1 MVPSITNRHHQ
12 PASLANSP
20 TDAFALMS
28 SLSLILLLLMA
39 SVLGIILVRRVNM
52 PPMFGYLLVG
62 LLLGP
67 HALSLLKNVKA
78 ANTLAEFG
86 VVFLMFSIGLEFSLA
101 RLYTMRRTVL
111 GFGMAQVLVTM
122 AVVASIAMLLGYK
135 WQSGLALGGAV
146 AMSSTAML
154 SKLLVDRRELQ
165 APHGRE
171 VMGVLLAQD
180 LLVVPL
186 LIVIPALGHSAT
198 DMAVEVGIALL
209 KATLVLALVLVI
221 GQKLMRR
228 WFHIVARSKSSELFV
243 LNVLLVTL
251 GLAYITDEAGLS
263 LALGAFVAG
272 MLIAETEY
280 RHQVEEDIKPFRDV
294 LMGLFFVTI
303 GMMLNPTIIWERL
316 GVVAALV
323 VAVLVVKGLIVF
335 VLSRAFGGGASTA
348 MRSALW
354 LAAGGEFGFVLL
366 TEISGARVAPR
377 PVPQVVLAALLVS
390 MMLAPII
397 VHWCDRLVI
406 RFSASEWLTRSMQL
420 TQLAAASIATQK
432 HAVICGF
439 GRSGQ
444 SLARILSQEAV
455 GYVALDLD
463 PERVRAAAKGGETV
477 LFGDAGRRENL
488 IAAGVKR
495 ASVVVITFADTP
507 TAEKVLHYCRELR
520 PDLPVLVRTEDERDM
535 PRLVAA
541 GAAEVV
547 PDALEASLMLGSH
560 ALLLLGVPMNRVMRR
575 ARDARSTRY
584 RLLRGFFKGM
594 SDESE
599 ESDADSARMNSV
611 LIETGAFAIGQSL
624 EALALRDVEVS
635 AIRRHG
641 IRGLEPGPETRL
653 QEGDVVV
660 LLGTPAAI
668 SVAEAKLLQGI

>member
-1 MVPSITNRHHQ
+1 M
-12 PASLANSP
+12 PAPRAFTP
-20 TDAFALMS
+20 TPISMS

-39 SVLGIILVRRVNM
+39 SVLGVILVRRVNM
-52 PPMFGYLLVG
+52 PPMFGFLLVG

-101 RLYTMRRTVL
+101 RLYTMRRTVF
-111 GFGMAQVLVTM
+111 GFGMAQVLMTM
-122 AVVASIAMLLGYK
+122 TVVMGLALMFGYK
-135 WQSGLALGGAV
+135 WQAGLALGGAV
-146 AMSSTAML
+146 AMSSTAVL

-186 LIVIPALGHSAT
+186 LIVIPALGQPAA
-198 DMAVEVGIALL
+198 DMAVEVGLALL
-209 KATLVLALVLVI
+209 KATAVLGIVLLL

-228 WFHIVARSKSSELFV
+228 WFHIVALGKSSELFV
-243 LNVLLVTL
+243 LNVLLVSL
-251 GLAYITDEAGLS
+251 GLAYITETAGLS

-316 GVVAALV
+316 GLVAALV
-323 VAVLVVKGLIVF
+323 VAVLVVKGLVVF
-335 VLSRAFGGGASTA
+335 VLSRAFGGSPSTA
-348 MRSALW
+348 LRSALW

-366 TEISGARVAPR
+366 TEISSAHVAPR

-406 RFSASEWLTRSMQL
+406 RFSATEWLARSMQL

-432 HAVICGF
+432 HAVLCGF

-444 SLARILSQEAV
+444 SLARILSQEGV

-463 PERVRAAAKGGETV
+463 PERVREAAKGGETV

-520 PDLPVLVRTEDERDM
+520 PDLPVLVRTEDERDLS
-535 PRLVAA
+535 RLVAA

-575 ARDARSTRY
+575 AQDARRTRY

-594 SDESE
+594 SDAPE
-599 ESDADSARMNSV
+599 ESDADSARMSSV
-611 LIETGAFAIGQSL
+611 LIEPGAFAIGKRL
-624 EALALRDVEVS
+624 EELALPEIEVS

-653 QEGDVVV
+653 QEGDVVI
-660 LLGTPAAI
+660 LLGTPAAV
-668 SVAEAKLLQGI
+668 SMAETKLLQGI

>member
-1 MVPSITNRHHQ
+1 
-12 PASLANSP
+12 
-20 TDAFALMS
+20 MS

-39 SVLGIILVRRVNM
+39 SVLGVILVRRVNM

-62 LLLGP
+62 LLVGP

-78 ANTLAEFG
+78 ATTLAEFG
-86 VVFLMFSIGLEFSLA
+86 VVFLMFSIGLEFSLS
-101 RLYTMRRTVL
+101 RLYTMRKTVF
-111 GFGMAQVLVTM
+111 GFGMAQVFVTM
-122 AVVASIAMLLGYK
+122 AVVAGLSMGFGLS
-135 WQSGLALGGAV
+135 WQAGMALGGAI
-146 AMSSTAML
+146 AMSSTAVL
-154 SKLLVDRRELQ
+154 SKLLVERRELQ

-186 LIVIPALGHSAT
+186 LIVIPALGQPAA
-198 DMAVEVGIALL
+198 DMAVEVGLALG
-209 KATLVLALVLVI
+209 KAVLVLGVVLFL
-221 GQKLMRR
+221 GQKLIRR
-228 WFHIVARSKSSELFV
+228 WFHIVALGKSSELFV

-251 GLAYITDEAGLS
+251 GLAYITEEAGLS

-303 GMMLNPTIIWERL
+303 GMMLNPTVIWKNAWL
-316 GVVAALV
+316 VLALV
-323 VAVLVVKGLIVF
+323 VAVLVVKSLIVF
-335 VLSRAFGGGASTA
+335 ALSRLFGSSQSTA

-366 TEISGARVAPR
+366 TEITGAKLGPR
-377 PVPQVVLAALLVS
+377 SITQVILAALLIS

-406 RFSASEWLTRSMQL
+406 RFSAAEWLTRSMQL

-432 HAVICGF
+432 HAVLCGF

-444 SLARILSQEAV
+444 SLARILAQE
-455 GYVALDLD
+455 GISYVALDLD
-463 PERVRAAAKGGETV
+463 PERVREAAKAGEPV
-477 LFGDAGRRENL
+477 LFGDAGRREQL
-488 IAAGVKR
+488 VAAGVKR

-560 ALLLLGVPMNRVMRR
+560 ALLLLGVPLNRVMRR

-584 RLLRGFFKGM
+584 RLLRGFFKGV

-599 ESDADSARMNSV
+599 ELDAESARMSSV
-611 LIETGAFAIGQSL
+611 LIEPGAFAIGRSL
-624 EALALRDVEVS
+624 EELELRDVEIS

-653 QEGDVVV
+653 QEGDVVI
-660 LLGTPAAI
+660 LLGAPTASAA
-668 SVAEAKLLQGI
+668 AEAKLLQGI

>member
-1 MVPSITNRHHQ
+1 
-12 PASLANSP
+12 
-20 TDAFALMS
+20 MS
-28 SLSLILLLLMA
+28 TLSLVLMLLAA
-39 SVLGIILVRRVNM
+39 SVFGVILVRRINM

-62 LLLGP
+62 LLIGP

-86 VVFLMFSIGLEFSLA
+86 VVFLMFSIGLEFSVA
-101 RLYTMRRTVL
+101 RLFTMRKIVF

-122 AVVASIAMLLGYK
+122 AVVTGLAMFAGLA
-135 WQSGLALGGAV
+135 WQPGLALGGAV
-146 AMSSTAML
+146 AMSSTAVL
-154 SKLLVDRRELQ
+154 SKLLVERRELQ

-180 LLVVPL
+180 LIVVPL
-186 LIVIPALGHSAT
+186 LIVIPALGQPAA
-198 DMAVEVGIALL
+198 DMAMEVGMALL
-209 KATLVLALVLVI
+209 KATVVLGVVLFL
-221 GQKLMRR
+221 GQKWMRR
-228 WFHIVARSKSSELFV
+228 WFHIVARGKSSELFV

-251 GLAYITDEAGLS
+251 GLAYVTEEAGLS

-272 MLIAETEY
+272 MLISETEY

-303 GMMLNPTIIWERL
+303 GMMLNPTVIWKQFW
-316 GVVAALV
+316 LV
-323 VAVLVVKGLIVF
+323 LLLIVG
-335 VLSRAFGGGASTA
+335 VLLVKAIIVYGLSRLFGGGQSTGL
-348 MRSALW
+348 RSALW

-366 TEISGARVAPR
+366 TEIATAKLAPR
-377 PVPQVVLAALLVS
+377 PIVQVVLAALLIS

-397 VHWCDRLVI
+397 VHWCDRIVI
-406 RFSASEWLTRSMQL
+406 RFSAGEWLARSMQL

-432 HAVICGF
+432 HAVLCGF

-444 SLARILSQEAV
+444 SLARILGQENIS
-455 GYVALDLD
+455 YVALDLD
-463 PERVRAAAKGGETV
+463 PERVREAAKGGESV
-477 LFGDAGRRENL
+477 MFGDAGRRENL

-507 TAEKVLHYCRELR
+507 TAEKVLHYCRDLR
-520 PDLPVLVRTEDERDM
+520 PDLPVLVRTEDERDL

-547 PDALEASLMLGSH
+547 PDAQEASLMLGSH
-560 ALLLLGVPMNRVMRR
+560 ALLLMGVPLNRVMRR
-575 ARDARSTRY
+575 ARDARNARY
-584 RLLRGFFKGM
+584 RLLRGFFKGL
-594 SDESE
+594 SDQPE
-599 ESDADSARMNSV
+599 ETDAESARMYSV
-611 LIETGAFAIGQSL
+611 LIESGAFAIGQSL
-624 EALALRDVEVS
+624 DDLALCDIEVS

-660 LLGTPAAI
+660 LLGTPNAAAA
-668 SVAEAKLLQGI
+668 AEAKLLQGV

>member
-1 MVPSITNRHHQ
+1 
-12 PASLANSP
+12 
-20 TDAFALMS
+20 MS
-28 SLSLILLLLMA
+28 TLSLILILLAA
-39 SVLGIILVRRVNM
+39 SVFGVILVRRFNM

-62 LLLGP
+62 LLIGP

-101 RLYTMRRTVL
+101 RLYAMRKTVF
-111 GFGMAQVLVTM
+111 GFGMSQVLVTM
-122 AVVASIAMLLGYK
+122 AAVSALAMLAGLS
-135 WQSGLALGGAV
+135 WQAGLAFGGAV
-146 AMSSTAML
+146 AMSSTAVL
-154 SKLLVDRRELQ
+154 SKLLVERRELQ

-180 LLVVPL
+180 LIVVPL
-186 LIVIPALGHSAT
+186 LIVIPALGQPAA
-198 DMAVEVGIALL
+198 DMAVEVGVALL
-209 KATLVLALVLVI
+209 KATLVLGVVLFL
-221 GQKLMRR
+221 GQKWMRR
-228 WFHIVARSKSSELFV
+228 WFHIVARGKSSELFV

-251 GLAYITDEAGLS
+251 GLAYVTEEAGLS

-303 GMMLNPTIIWERL
+303 GMMLNPTVIWKQFWL
-316 GVVAALV
+316 VALLVIGVLLIKA
-323 VAVLVVKGLIVF
+323 LIVLA
-335 VLSRAFGGGASTA
+335 LSRLFGAGQATA
-348 MRSALW
+348 LRSALW

-366 TEISGARVAPR
+366 TEIASAKLAPR
-377 PVPQVVLAALLVS
+377 PMIQVVLAALLIS
-390 MMLAPII
+390 MMLAPMI
-397 VHWCDRLVI
+397 VHWCDRIVI
-406 RFSASEWLTRSMQL
+406 RFSAGEWLARSMQL
-420 TQLAAASIATQK
+420 TQLAAASLATQK
-432 HAVICGF
+432 HAVLCGF

-444 SLARILSQEAV
+444 SLARILAQEHIS
-455 GYVALDLD
+455 YVALDLD
-463 PERVRAAAKGGETV
+463 PERVREAAGGGESV
-477 LFGDAGRRENL
+477 MFGDAGRRENL

-520 PDLPVLVRTEDERDM
+520 PDLPVLVRTEDERDL

-547 PDALEASLMLGSH
+547 PDAQEASLMLGSH
-560 ALLLLGVPMNRVMRR
+560 ALLLMGVPLNRVMRR
-575 ARDARSTRY
+575 ARDARSARY
-584 RLLRGFFKGM
+584 RLLRGFFKGV
-594 SDESE
+594 SDEPADT
-599 ESDADSARMNSV
+599 DAESARMVSV
-611 LIETGAFAIGQSL
+611 LIETGAFGIGQSL
-624 EALALRDVEVS
+624 TELMLERIPVEVS

-660 LLGTPAAI
+660 LLGTPAA
-668 SVAEAKLLQGI
+668 VAAAEGKLLQGV

>member
-1 MVPSITNRHHQ
+1 
-12 PASLANSP
+12 
-20 TDAFALMS
+20 MS
-28 SLSLILLLLMA
+28 TLSLILILLAA
-39 SVLGIILVRRVNM
+39 SVFGVILVRRFNM

-62 LLLGP
+62 LLIGP

-101 RLYTMRRTVL
+101 RLYAMRKTVF
-111 GFGMAQVLVTM
+111 GFGMSQVLVTM
-122 AVVASIAMLLGYK
+122 AAVSALAMLAGLS
-135 WQSGLALGGAV
+135 WQAGLAFGGAV
-146 AMSSTAML
+146 AMSSTAVL
-154 SKLLVDRRELQ
+154 SKLLVERRELQ

-180 LLVVPL
+180 LIVVPL
-186 LIVIPALGHSAT
+186 LIVIPALGQPAA
-198 DMAVEVGIALL
+198 DMAVEVGVALL
-209 KATLVLALVLVI
+209 KATLVLGVVLFL
-221 GQKLMRR
+221 GQKWMRR
-228 WFHIVARSKSSELFV
+228 WFHIVARGKSSELFV

-251 GLAYITDEAGLS
+251 GLAYVTEEAGLS

-303 GMMLNPTIIWERL
+303 GMMLNPTVIWKQFWL
-316 GVVAALV
+316 VALLVIGVLLIKA
-323 VAVLVVKGLIVF
+323 LIVLA
-335 VLSRAFGGGASTA
+335 LSRLFGAGQATA
-348 MRSALW
+348 LRSALW

-366 TEISGARVAPR
+366 TEIASAKLAPR
-377 PVPQVVLAALLVS
+377 PMIQVVLAALLIS
-390 MMLAPII
+390 MMLAPMI
-397 VHWCDRLVI
+397 VHWCDRIVI
-406 RFSASEWLTRSMQL
+406 RFSAGEWLARSMQL
-420 TQLAAASIATQK
+420 TQLAAASLATQK
-432 HAVICGF
+432 HAVLCGF

-444 SLARILSQEAV
+444 SLARILAQEHIS
-455 GYVALDLD
+455 YVALDLD
-463 PERVRAAAKGGETV
+463 PERVREAAGGGESV
-477 LFGDAGRRENL
+477 MFGDAGRRENL

-520 PDLPVLVRTEDERDM
+520 PDLPVLVRTEDERDL

-547 PDALEASLMLGSH
+547 PDAQEASLMLGSH
-560 ALLLLGVPMNRVMRR
+560 ALLLMGVPLNRVMRR
-575 ARDARSTRY
+575 ARDARSARY
-584 RLLRGFFKGM
+584 RLLRGFFKGV
-594 SDESE
+594 SDEPADT
-599 ESDADSARMNSV
+599 DAESARMVSV
-611 LIETGAFAIGQSL
+611 LIETGAFSIGQSL
-624 EALALRDVEVS
+624 AELMLERIPVEVS

-660 LLGTPAAI
+660 LLGTPAA
-668 SVAEAKLLQGI
+668 VAAAEGKLLQGV

>member
-1 MVPSITNRHHQ
+1 MGSSITNQQRLPGANAPSIT
-12 PASLANSP
+12 
-20 TDAFALMS
+20 MS
-28 SLSLILLLLMA
+28 TLSLVLMLLAA
-39 SVLGIILVRRVNM
+39 SVFGVILVRRINM

-62 LLLGP
+62 LLIGP

-86 VVFLMFSIGLEFSLA
+86 VVFLMFSIGLEFSVA
-101 RLYTMRRTVL
+101 RLFTMRKIVF

-122 AVVASIAMLLGYK
+122 AVVTGLAMFAGLA
-135 WQSGLALGGAV
+135 WQPGLALGGAV
-146 AMSSTAML
+146 AMSSTAVL
-154 SKLLVDRRELQ
+154 SKLLVERRELQ

-180 LLVVPL
+180 LIVVPL
-186 LIVIPALGHSAT
+186 LIVIPALGQPAA
-198 DMAVEVGIALL
+198 DMAMEVGMALL
-209 KATLVLALVLVI
+209 KATVVLGVVLFL
-221 GQKLMRR
+221 GQKWMRR
-228 WFHIVARSKSSELFV
+228 WFHIVARGKSSELFV

-251 GLAYITDEAGLS
+251 GLAYVTEEAGLS

-272 MLIAETEY
+272 MLISETEY

-303 GMMLNPTIIWERL
+303 GMMLNPTVIWKQFW
-316 GVVAALV
+316 LV
-323 VAVLVVKGLIVF
+323 LLLIVG
-335 VLSRAFGGGASTA
+335 VLLVKAIIVYGLSRLFGGGQSTGL
-348 MRSALW
+348 RSALW

-366 TEISGARVAPR
+366 TEIATAKLAPR
-377 PVPQVVLAALLVS
+377 PIVQVVLAALLIS

-397 VHWCDRLVI
+397 VHWCDRIVI
-406 RFSASEWLTRSMQL
+406 RFSAGEWLARSMQL

-432 HAVICGF
+432 HAVLCGF

-444 SLARILSQEAV
+444 SLARILGQENIS
-455 GYVALDLD
+455 YVALDLD
-463 PERVRAAAKGGETV
+463 PERVREAAKGGESV
-477 LFGDAGRRENL
+477 MFGDAGRRENL

-507 TAEKVLHYCRELR
+507 TAEKVLHYCRDLR
-520 PDLPVLVRTEDERDM
+520 PDLPVLVRTEDERDL

-547 PDALEASLMLGSH
+547 PDAQEASLMLGSH
-560 ALLLLGVPMNRVMRR
+560 ALLLMGVPLNRVMRR
-575 ARDARSTRY
+575 ARDARNARY
-584 RLLRGFFKGM
+584 RLLRGFFKGL
-594 SDESE
+594 SDQPE
-599 ESDADSARMNSV
+599 ETDAESARMYSV
-611 LIETGAFAIGQSL
+611 LIESGAFAIGQSL
-624 EALALRDVEVS
+624 DDLALCDIEVS

-660 LLGTPAAI
+660 LLGTPNAAAA
-668 SVAEAKLLQGI
+668 AEAKLLQGV

>member
-1 MVPSITNRHHQ
+1 MGSSITNQQRLPGANAPSIT
-12 PASLANSP
+12 
-20 TDAFALMS
+20 MS
-28 SLSLILLLLMA
+28 TLSLVLMLLAA
-39 SVLGIILVRRVNM
+39 SVFGVILVRRINM

-62 LLLGP
+62 LLIGP

-86 VVFLMFSIGLEFSLA
+86 VVFLMFSIGLEFSVA
-101 RLYTMRRTVL
+101 RLFTMRKIVF

-122 AVVASIAMLLGYK
+122 AVVTGLAMFAGLA
-135 WQSGLALGGAV
+135 WQPGLALGGAV
-146 AMSSTAML
+146 AMSSTAVL
-154 SKLLVDRRELQ
+154 SKLLVERRELQ

-180 LLVVPL
+180 LIVVPL
-186 LIVIPALGHSAT
+186 LIVIPALGQPAA
-198 DMAVEVGIALL
+198 DMAMEVGMALL
-209 KATLVLALVLVI
+209 KATVVLGVVLFL
-221 GQKLMRR
+221 GQKWMRR
-228 WFHIVARSKSSELFV
+228 WFHIVARGKSSELFV

-251 GLAYITDEAGLS
+251 GLAYVTEEAGLS

-272 MLIAETEY
+272 MLISETEY

-303 GMMLNPTIIWERL
+303 GMMLNPTVIWKQFW
-316 GVVAALV
+316 LV
-323 VAVLVVKGLIVF
+323 LLLIVG
-335 VLSRAFGGGASTA
+335 VLLVKAIIVYGLSRLFGGGQSTGL
-348 MRSALW
+348 RSALW

-366 TEISGARVAPR
+366 TEIATAKLAPR
-377 PVPQVVLAALLVS
+377 PIVQVVLAALLIS

-397 VHWCDRLVI
+397 VHWCDRIVI
-406 RFSASEWLTRSMQL
+406 QFSAGEWLARSMQL

-432 HAVICGF
+432 HAVLCGF

-444 SLARILSQEAV
+444 SLARILGQENIS
-455 GYVALDLD
+455 YVALDLD
-463 PERVRAAAKGGETV
+463 PERVREAAKGGESV
-477 LFGDAGRRENL
+477 MFGDAGRRENL

-507 TAEKVLHYCRELR
+507 TAEKVLHYCRDLR
-520 PDLPVLVRTEDERDM
+520 PDLPVLVRTEDERDL

-547 PDALEASLMLGSH
+547 PDAQEASLMLGSH
-560 ALLLLGVPMNRVMRR
+560 ALLLMGVPLNRVMRR
-575 ARDARSTRY
+575 ARDARNARY
-584 RLLRGFFKGM
+584 RLLRGFFKGL
-594 SDESE
+594 SDQPE
-599 ESDADSARMNSV
+599 ETDAESARMYSV
-611 LIETGAFAIGQSL
+611 LIESGAFAIGQSL
-624 EALALRDVEVS
+624 ADLALCDIEVS

-660 LLGTPAAI
+660 LLGTPNAAAA
-668 SVAEAKLLQGI
+668 AEAKLLQGV

>member
-1 MVPSITNRHHQ
+1 
-12 PASLANSP
+12 
-20 TDAFALMS
+20 MS
-28 SLSLILLLLMA
+28 TLSLVLMLLAA
-39 SVLGIILVRRVNM
+39 SVFGVILVRRINM

-62 LLLGP
+62 LLIGP

-86 VVFLMFSIGLEFSLA
+86 VVFLMFSIGLEFSVA
-101 RLYTMRRTVL
+101 RLFTMRKIVF

-122 AVVASIAMLLGYK
+122 AVVTGLAMFAGLA
-135 WQSGLALGGAV
+135 WQPGLALGGAV
-146 AMSSTAML
+146 AMSSTAVL
-154 SKLLVDRRELQ
+154 SKLLVERRELQ

-180 LLVVPL
+180 LIVVPL
-186 LIVIPALGHSAT
+186 LIVIPALGQPAA
-198 DMAVEVGIALL
+198 DMAMEVGMALL
-209 KATLVLALVLVI
+209 KATVVLGVVLFL
-221 GQKLMRR
+221 GQKWMRR
-228 WFHIVARSKSSELFV
+228 WFHIVARGKSSELFV

-251 GLAYITDEAGLS
+251 GLAYVTEEAGLS

-272 MLIAETEY
+272 MLISETEY

-303 GMMLNPTIIWERL
+303 GMMLNPTVIWKQFW
-316 GVVAALV
+316 LV
-323 VAVLVVKGLIVF
+323 LLLIVG
-335 VLSRAFGGGASTA
+335 VLLVKAIIVYGLSRLFGGGQSTGL
-348 MRSALW
+348 RSALW

-366 TEISGARVAPR
+366 TEIATAKLAPR
-377 PVPQVVLAALLVS
+377 PIVQVVLAALLIS

-397 VHWCDRLVI
+397 VHWCDRIVI
-406 RFSASEWLTRSMQL
+406 RFSAGEWLARSMQL

-432 HAVICGF
+432 HAVLCGF

-444 SLARILSQEAV
+444 SLARILGQENIS
-455 GYVALDLD
+455 YVALDLD
-463 PERVRAAAKGGETV
+463 PERVREAAKGGESV
-477 LFGDAGRRENL
+477 MFGDAGRRENL

-507 TAEKVLHYCRELR
+507 TAEKVLHYCRDLR
-520 PDLPVLVRTEDERDM
+520 PDLPVLVRTEDERDL

-547 PDALEASLMLGSH
+547 PDAQEASLMLGSH
-560 ALLLLGVPMNRVMRR
+560 ALLLMGVPLNRVMRR
-575 ARDARSTRY
+575 ARDARNARY
-584 RLLRGFFKGM
+584 RLLRGFFKGL
-594 SDESE
+594 SDQPE
-599 ESDADSARMNSV
+599 ETDAESARMYSV
-611 LIETGAFAIGQSL
+611 LIESGAFAIGQSL
-624 EALALRDVEVS
+624 ADLALCDIEVS

-660 LLGTPAAI
+660 LLGTPNAAAA
-668 SVAEAKLLQGI
+668 AEAKLLQGV

>member
-1 MVPSITNRHHQ
+1 
-12 PASLANSP
+12 
-20 TDAFALMS
+20 MS
-28 SLSLILLLLMA
+28 TLSLILILLAA
-39 SVLGIILVRRVNM
+39 SVFGVILVRRFNM

-62 LLLGP
+62 LLIGP

-101 RLYTMRRTVL
+101 RLYAMRKTVF
-111 GFGMAQVLVTM
+111 GFGMSQVLVTM
-122 AVVASIAMLLGYK
+122 AAVSALAMLAGLS
-135 WQSGLALGGAV
+135 WQAGLAFGGAV
-146 AMSSTAML
+146 AMSSTAVL
-154 SKLLVDRRELQ
+154 SKLLVERRELQ

-180 LLVVPL
+180 LIVVPL
-186 LIVIPALGHSAT
+186 LIVIPALGQPAA
-198 DMAVEVGIALL
+198 DMAVEVGVALL
-209 KATLVLALVLVI
+209 KATLVLGVVLFL
-221 GQKLMRR
+221 GQKWMRR
-228 WFHIVARSKSSELFV
+228 WFHIVARGKSSELFV

-251 GLAYITDEAGLS
+251 GLAYVTEEAGLS

-303 GMMLNPTIIWERL
+303 GMMLNPTVIWKQFWL
-316 GVVAALV
+316 VALLVIGVLLIKA
-323 VAVLVVKGLIVF
+323 LIVLA
-335 VLSRAFGGGASTA
+335 LSRLFGAGQATA
-348 MRSALW
+348 LRSALW

-366 TEISGARVAPR
+366 TEIASAKLAPR
-377 PVPQVVLAALLVS
+377 PMIQVVLAALLIS
-390 MMLAPII
+390 MMLAPMI
-397 VHWCDRLVI
+397 VHWCDRIVI
-406 RFSASEWLTRSMQL
+406 RFSAGEWLARSMQL
-420 TQLAAASIATQK
+420 TQLAAASLATQK
-432 HAVICGF
+432 HAVLCGF

-444 SLARILSQEAV
+444 SLARILGQEHIS
-455 GYVALDLD
+455 YVALDLD
-463 PERVRAAAKGGETV
+463 PERVREAAGGGESV
-477 LFGDAGRRENL
+477 MFGDAGRRENL

-520 PDLPVLVRTEDERDM
+520 PDLPVLVRTEDERDL

-547 PDALEASLMLGSH
+547 PDAQEASLMLGSH
-560 ALLLLGVPMNRVMRR
+560 ALLLMGVPLNRVMRR
-575 ARDARSTRY
+575 ARDARSARY
-584 RLLRGFFKGM
+584 RLLRGFFKGV
-594 SDESE
+594 SDEPADT
-599 ESDADSARMNSV
+599 DAESARMVSV
-611 LIETGAFAIGQSL
+611 LIETGAFGIGQSL
-624 EALALRDVEVS
+624 TELMLERIPVEVS

-660 LLGTPAAI
+660 LLGTPAA
-668 SVAEAKLLQGI
+668 VAAAEGKLLQGV

>member
-1 MVPSITNRHHQ
+1 
-12 PASLANSP
+12 
-20 TDAFALMS
+20 MS

-39 SVLGIILVRRVNM
+39 SVIGVILVRRINM

-62 LLLGP
+62 LLIGP

-101 RLYTMRRTVL
+101 RLYTMRKTVF
-111 GFGMAQVLVTM
+111 GFGMAQVLITM
-122 AVVASIAMLLGYK
+122 AVVTGIGIMLGLS
-135 WQSGLALGGAV
+135 WQAGLAFGGAV
-146 AMSSTAML
+146 AMSSTAVL
-154 SKLLVDRRELQ
+154 SKLLVERRELQ

-180 LLVVPL
+180 LIVVPL
-186 LIVIPALGHSAT
+186 LIVIPALGQPAA
-198 DMAVEVGIALL
+198 DMMVEVGVALI
-209 KATLVLALVLVI
+209 KATLVLGVVLFL

-228 WFHIVARSKSSELFV
+228 WFHIVALSKSSELFV

-251 GLAYITDEAGLS
+251 GMAYVTEEAGLS

-272 MLIAETEY
+272 MLISETEY

-303 GMMLNPTIIWERL
+303 GMMLNPTVIWNQFW
-316 GVVAALV
+316 LV
-323 VAVLVVKGLIVF
+323 LLLILAVLLVKALIVF
-335 VLSRAFGGGASTA
+335 TLSRLFGGRQSTA

-366 TEISGARVAPR
+366 TEIATAKLAQR
-377 PVPQVVLAALLVS
+377 PTIQLVLAALLLS

-406 RFSASEWLTRSMQL
+406 RFSAGEWLARSMQL
-420 TQLAAASIATQK
+420 TQLAAASLATQK

-444 SLARILSQEAV
+444 SLARIMSREGI

-463 PERVRAAAKGGETV
+463 PERVREAAKGGETV
-477 LFGDAGRRENL
+477 LFGDAGRRETL

-495 ASVVVITFADTP
+495 ASVVVITFTDT
-507 TAEKVLHYCRELR
+507 TIAEKILHYCRELR
-520 PDLPVLVRTEDERDM
+520 PDMPVLVRTADERDLT
-535 PRLVAA
+535 RLLAA

-547 PDALEASLMLGSH
+547 LDAQEASLMLGSH
-560 ALLLLGVPMNRVMRR
+560 ALLLLGVPMKRVMRR
-575 ARDARSTRY
+575 AQEARGARY
-584 RLLRGFFKGM
+584 RLLRGFYAGM
-594 SDESE
+594 TDESE
-599 ESDADSARMNSV
+599 ESDGESARMSSV
-611 LIETGAFAIGQSL
+611 LIESGAFAIGRRLESL
-624 EALALRDVEVS
+624 NLQDVEIS

-641 IRGLEPGPETRL
+641 IRGLEPGPETEL

-660 LLGTPAAI
+660 LLGPPTAI
-668 SVAEAKLLQGI
+668 SAAEAKLLQGI

>member
-1 MVPSITNRHHQ
+1 
-12 PASLANSP
+12 
-20 TDAFALMS
+20 MS
-28 SLSLILLLLMA
+28 TLSLVLMLLAA
-39 SVLGIILVRRVNM
+39 SVFGVILVRRINM

-62 LLLGP
+62 LLIGP

-101 RLYTMRRTVL
+101 RLFTMRKTVF
-111 GFGMAQVLVTM
+111 GFGMSQVLVTM
-122 AVVASIAMLLGYK
+122 TVTGGLAMLTGLN
-135 WQSGLALGGAV
+135 WQAGLALGGAV
-146 AMSSTAML
+146 AMSSTAVL
-154 SKLLVDRRELQ
+154 SKLLVERRELQ

-186 LIVIPALGHSAT
+186 LIMIPALGQPAA
-198 DMAVEVGIALL
+198 DMAVEVGVALL
-209 KATLVLALVLVI
+209 KAGLVLGVVLFL
-221 GQKLMRR
+221 GQKWMRR
-228 WFHIVARSKSSELFV
+228 WFHVVARSKSSELFV

-251 GLAYITDEAGLS
+251 GLAYVTEEAGLS

-303 GMMLNPTIIWERL
+303 GMMLNPTVIWKNL
-316 GVVAALV
+316 WLVLALV
-323 VAVLVVKGLIVF
+323 VGVVLIKALVVF
-335 VLSRAFGGGASTA
+335 VLSRLFGGSQSTA
-348 MRSALW
+348 LRSALW

-366 TEISGARVAPR
+366 TEIATARLAPR
-377 PVPQVVLAALLVS
+377 PIIQVVLAALLIS

-397 VHWCDRLVI
+397 VYWCDRIVI
-406 RFSASEWLTRSMQL
+406 RFSAGEWLARSMQL
-420 TQLAAASIATQK
+420 TQLAAASLATQK
-432 HAVICGF
+432 HAVLCGF

-444 SLARILSQEAV
+444 SLARILAQEHI

-463 PERVRAAAKGGETV
+463 PERVREAAKGGESV
-477 LFGDAGRRENL
+477 IFGDAGRRETL

-507 TAEKVLHYCRELR
+507 TAEKILHYCRELR
-520 PDLPVLVRTEDERDM
+520 PDLPVLVRTEDERDL

-547 PDALEASLMLGSH
+547 PDAQEASLMLGSH
-560 ALLLLGVPMNRVMRR
+560 ALLLMGVPLNRVMRR
-575 ARDARSTRY
+575 ARDARNARY

-594 SDESE
+594 SDQPE
-599 ESDADSARMNSV
+599 ETDAESARMFSV
-611 LIETGAFAIGQSL
+611 MIEPGAFAVGQSL
-624 EALALRDVEVS
+624 EDLALLEVEVS

-641 IRGLEPGPETRL
+641 IRGLEPGPETRI

-660 LLGTPAAI
+660 LLGSPNAVSA
-668 SVAEAKLLQGI
+668 AEARLLQGV

>member
-1 MVPSITNRHHQ
+1 
-12 PASLANSP
+12 
-20 TDAFALMS
+20 MS

-39 SVLGIILVRRVNM
+39 SVLGVILVRRVNM

-62 LLLGP
+62 LLIGP
-67 HALSLLKNVKA
+67 HALSLLKNVKGA
-78 ANTLAEFG
+78 TALAEFG

-101 RLYTMRRTVL
+101 RLYAMRKIVV
-111 GFGMAQVLVTM
+111 GFGVAQVLVTM
-122 AVVASIAMLLGYK
+122 AVIAGVVMVAGFG
-135 WQSGLALGGAV
+135 WQAGLAFGGAV
-146 AMSSTAML
+146 AMSSTAVL
-154 SKLLVDRRELQ
+154 SKLLVERRELQ
-165 APHGRE
+165 AAHGRE

-186 LIVIPALGHSAT
+186 LIVIPALGQPAA
-198 DMAVEVGIALL
+198 DMAVEVGLALL
-209 KATLVLALVLVI
+209 KATAVLAAVLLI
-221 GQKLMRR
+221 GQRLMRR
-228 WFHIVARSKSSELFV
+228 WFHIVAKGRSPELFV

-272 MLIAETEY
+272 MLISETEY

-303 GMMLNPTIIWERL
+303 GMMLNPTVIWQQFGWVL
-316 GVVAALV
+316 LLV
-323 VAVLVVKGLIVF
+323 VAVVLVKALIVF
-335 VLSRAFGGGASTA
+335 ILSRIFGAGPTTA

-366 TEISGARVAPR
+366 TEIASAHLAPR
-377 PVPQVVLAALLVS
+377 PIVQVVLAALLIS

-397 VHWCDRLVI
+397 VMWCDRLII
-406 RFSASEWLTRSMQL
+406 RFSAGEWLARSMQL

-432 HAVICGF
+432 HAVLCGF

-444 SLARILSQEAV
+444 FLARILAQEGI
-455 GYVALDLD
+455 GYVALDID
-463 PERVRAAAKGGETV
+463 PERVRSAAKGGETV

-488 IAAGVKR
+488 IAAGIKR
-495 ASVVVITFADTP
+495 ASVVVVTFADTP
-507 TAEKVLHYCRELR
+507 TAEKVLHYCRTLR

-560 ALLLLGVPMNRVMRR
+560 ALLLLGVPMARVMRR
-575 ARDARSTRY
+575 SREARSTRY
-584 RLLRGFFKGM
+584 RLLRGFYKGF
-594 SDESE
+594 SDQGE
-599 ESDADSARMNSV
+599 EADADSARMSSV
-611 LIETGAFAIGQSL
+611 LVESGAFAIGKTL
-624 EALALRDVEVS
+624 AELALDGVEIS

-641 IRGLEPGPETRL
+641 IRGLEPSPETRL
-653 QEGDVVV
+653 QEGDVLV
-660 LLGTPAAI
+660 LLGTAAAMTL
-668 SVAEAKLLQGI
+668 AESRLLQGG

>member
-1 MVPSITNRHHQ
+1 MCSSITNRIRGSGLSG
-12 PASLANSP
+12 PA
-20 TDAFALMS
+20 AFMS
-28 SLSLILLLLMA
+28 TLSLVLMLLAA
-39 SVLGIILVRRVNM
+39 SVFGVILVRRANM

-62 LLLGP
+62 LLIGP

-101 RLYTMRRTVL
+101 RLFTMRKTVF
-111 GFGMAQVLVTM
+111 GFGMSQVLVTM
-122 AVVASIAMLLGYK
+122 TVAGALAMLTGLN
-135 WQSGLALGGAV
+135 WQAGLALGGAV
-146 AMSSTAML
+146 AMSSTAVL
-154 SKLLVDRRELQ
+154 SKLLVERRELQ

-186 LIVIPALGHSAT
+186 LIMIPALGQPAA
-198 DMAVEVGIALL
+198 DMAVEVGLALL
-209 KATLVLALVLVI
+209 KAALVLGVVLFL
-221 GQKLMRR
+221 GQKWMRR
-228 WFHIVARSKSSELFV
+228 WFHVVARSKSSELFV

-251 GLAYITDEAGLS
+251 GLAYVTEEAGLS

-303 GMMLNPTIIWERL
+303 GMMLNPTVIWKNL
-316 GVVAALV
+316 WLVLALV
-323 VAVLVVKGLIVF
+323 VGVLLIKALVVF
-335 VLSRAFGGGASTA
+335 VLSRLFGGSQSTA
-348 MRSALW
+348 LRSALW

-366 TEISGARVAPR
+366 TEIASARLAPR
-377 PVPQVVLAALLVS
+377 PIIQVVLAALLIS

-397 VHWCDRLVI
+397 VHWCDRIVI
-406 RFSASEWLTRSMQL
+406 RFSAGEWLARSMQL
-420 TQLAAASIATQK
+420 TQLAAASLATQK
-432 HAVICGF
+432 HAVLCGF

-444 SLARILSQEAV
+444 SLARILAQEHI

-463 PERVRAAAKGGETV
+463 PERVREAAKGGESV
-477 LFGDAGRRENL
+477 MFGDAGRRETL

-507 TAEKVLHYCRELR
+507 TAEKILHYCRELR
-520 PDLPVLVRTEDERDM
+520 PDLPVLVRTEDERDL
-535 PRLVAA
+535 PRLVAS

-547 PDALEASLMLGSH
+547 PDAQEASLMLGSH
-560 ALLLLGVPMNRVMRR
+560 ALLLMGVPLNRVMRR
-575 ARDARSTRY
+575 ARDARNARY

-594 SDESE
+594 SDPSE
-599 ESDADSARMNSV
+599 ETDAESARMFSV
-611 LIETGAFAIGQSL
+611 MIEAGAFAVGRSL
-624 EALALRDVEVS
+624 EDLALLDVEVS

-641 IRGLEPGPETRL
+641 IRGLEPGPETRI

-660 LLGTPAAI
+660 LLGRPNAVSA
-668 SVAEAKLLQGI
+668 AEARLLQGV

>member
-1 MVPSITNRHHQ
+1 
-12 PASLANSP
+12 
-20 TDAFALMS
+20 MS

-39 SVLGIILVRRVNM
+39 SVIGVILVRRINL

-62 LLLGP
+62 LLIGP

-101 RLYTMRRTVL
+101 RLYTMRKTVF
-111 GFGMAQVLVTM
+111 GFGMAQVLITM
-122 AVVASIAMLLGYK
+122 AVVTGIGILLGLS
-135 WQSGLALGGAV
+135 WQAGLAFGGAV
-146 AMSSTAML
+146 AMSSTAVL
-154 SKLLVDRRELQ
+154 SKLLVERRELQ

-180 LLVVPL
+180 LIVVPL
-186 LIVIPALGHSAT
+186 LIVIPALGQPAA
-198 DMAVEVGIALL
+198 DMMVEVGVALI
-209 KATLVLALVLVI
+209 KATLVLGVVLFL

-228 WFHIVARSKSSELFV
+228 WFHIVALSKSSELFV

-251 GLAYITDEAGLS
+251 GMAYVTEEAGLS

-272 MLIAETEY
+272 MLISETEY

-303 GMMLNPTIIWERL
+303 GMMLNPTVIWNQFW
-316 GVVAALV
+316 LV
-323 VAVLVVKGLIVF
+323 LLLILAVLLVKALIVF
-335 VLSRAFGGGASTA
+335 TLSRLFGGRQSTA

-366 TEISGARVAPR
+366 TEIATAKLAQR
-377 PVPQVVLAALLVS
+377 PTIQLVLAALLIS

-406 RFSASEWLTRSMQL
+406 RFSAGEWLARSMQL
-420 TQLAAASIATQK
+420 TQLAAASLATQK

-444 SLARILSQEAV
+444 SLARIMSREGI

-463 PERVRAAAKGGETV
+463 PERVREAAKGGETV
-477 LFGDAGRRENL
+477 LFGDAGRRETL

-495 ASVVVITFADTP
+495 ASVVVITFTDT
-507 TAEKVLHYCRELR
+507 TIAEKILHYCRELR
-520 PDLPVLVRTEDERDM
+520 PDMPVLVRTADERDLT
-535 PRLVAA
+535 RLLAA

-547 PDALEASLMLGSH
+547 LDAQEASLMLGSH
-560 ALLLLGVPMNRVMRR
+560 ALLLLGVPMKRVMRR
-575 ARDARSTRY
+575 AQEARGARY
-584 RLLRGFFKGM
+584 RLLRGFYAGM
-594 SDESE
+594 TDESE
-599 ESDADSARMNSV
+599 ESDGESARMSSV
-611 LIETGAFAIGQSL
+611 LIESGAFAIGRRLESL
-624 EALALRDVEVS
+624 NLQDVEIS

-641 IRGLEPGPETRL
+641 IRGLEPGPETEL

-660 LLGTPAAI
+660 LLGPPTAI
-668 SVAEAKLLQGI
+668 SAAEAKLLQGI

>member
-1 MVPSITNRHHQ
+1 
-12 PASLANSP
+12 
-20 TDAFALMS
+20 MS
-28 SLSLILLLLMA
+28 TLSLILILLAA
-39 SVLGIILVRRVNM
+39 SVFGVILVRRFNM

-62 LLLGP
+62 LLIGP

-101 RLYTMRRTVL
+101 RLYAMRKTVF
-111 GFGMAQVLVTM
+111 GFGMSQVLVTM
-122 AVVASIAMLLGYK
+122 AAVSALAMLAGLS
-135 WQSGLALGGAV
+135 WQAGLAFGGAV
-146 AMSSTAML
+146 AMSSTAVL
-154 SKLLVDRRELQ
+154 SKLLVERRELQ

-180 LLVVPL
+180 LIVVPL
-186 LIVIPALGHSAT
+186 LIVIPALGQPAA
-198 DMAVEVGIALL
+198 DMAVEVGVALL
-209 KATLVLALVLVI
+209 KATLVLGVVLFL
-221 GQKLMRR
+221 GQKWMRR
-228 WFHIVARSKSSELFV
+228 WFHIVARGKSSELFV

-251 GLAYITDEAGLS
+251 GLAYVTEEAGLS

-303 GMMLNPTIIWERL
+303 GMMLNPTVIWKQFWL
-316 GVVAALV
+316 VALLVIGVLLIKA
-323 VAVLVVKGLIVF
+323 LIVLA
-335 VLSRAFGGGASTA
+335 LSRLFGAGQATA
-348 MRSALW
+348 LRSALW

-366 TEISGARVAPR
+366 TEIASAKLAPR
-377 PVPQVVLAALLVS
+377 PMIQVVLAALLIS
-390 MMLAPII
+390 MMLAPMI
-397 VHWCDRLVI
+397 VHWCDRIVI
-406 RFSASEWLTRSMQL
+406 RFSAGEWLARSMQL
-420 TQLAAASIATQK
+420 TQLAAASLATQK
-432 HAVICGF
+432 HAVLCGF

-444 SLARILSQEAV
+444 SLARILAQEHIS
-455 GYVALDLD
+455 YVALDLD
-463 PERVRAAAKGGETV
+463 PERVREAAGGGESV
-477 LFGDAGRRENL
+477 MFGDAGRRENL

-520 PDLPVLVRTEDERDM
+520 PDLPVLVRTEDERDL

-547 PDALEASLMLGSH
+547 PDAQEASLMLGSH
-560 ALLLLGVPMNRVMRR
+560 ALLLMGVPLNRVMRR
-575 ARDARSTRY
+575 ARDARSARY
-584 RLLRGFFKGM
+584 RLLRGFFKGV
-594 SDESE
+594 SDEPADT
-599 ESDADSARMNSV
+599 DAESARMVSV
-611 LIETGAFAIGQSL
+611 LIETGAFGIGQSL
-624 EALALRDVEVS
+624 TELMLERIPVEVS

-660 LLGTPAAI
+660 LLGTPSAVAA
-668 SVAEAKLLQGI
+668 AEGKLLQGV

>member
-1 MVPSITNRHHQ
+1 ML
-12 PASLANSP
+12 LA
-20 TDAFALMS
+20 
-28 SLSLILLLLMA
+28 A
-39 SVLGIILVRRVNM
+39 SVFGVILVRRINM

-62 LLLGP
+62 LLIGP

-86 VVFLMFSIGLEFSLA
+86 VVFLMFSIGLEFSVA
-101 RLYTMRRTVL
+101 RLFTMRKIVF

-122 AVVASIAMLLGYK
+122 AVVTGLAMFAGLA
-135 WQSGLALGGAV
+135 WQPGLALGGAV
-146 AMSSTAML
+146 AMSSTAVL
-154 SKLLVDRRELQ
+154 SKLLVERRELQ

-180 LLVVPL
+180 LIVVPL
-186 LIVIPALGHSAT
+186 LIVIPALGQPAA
-198 DMAVEVGIALL
+198 DMAMEVGMALL
-209 KATLVLALVLVI
+209 KATVVLGVVLFL
-221 GQKLMRR
+221 GQKWMRR
-228 WFHIVARSKSSELFV
+228 WFHIVARGKSSELFV

-251 GLAYITDEAGLS
+251 GLAYVTEEAGLS

-272 MLIAETEY
+272 MLISETEY

-303 GMMLNPTIIWERL
+303 GMMLNPTVIWKQFW
-316 GVVAALV
+316 LV
-323 VAVLVVKGLIVF
+323 LLLIVG
-335 VLSRAFGGGASTA
+335 VLLVKAIIVYGLSRLFGGGQSTGL
-348 MRSALW
+348 RSALW

-366 TEISGARVAPR
+366 TEIATAKLAPR
-377 PVPQVVLAALLVS
+377 PIVQVVLAALLIS

-397 VHWCDRLVI
+397 VHWCDRIVI
-406 RFSASEWLTRSMQL
+406 RFSAGEWLARSMQL

-432 HAVICGF
+432 HAVLCGF

-444 SLARILSQEAV
+444 SLARILGQENIS
-455 GYVALDLD
+455 YVALDLD
-463 PERVRAAAKGGETV
+463 PERVREAAKGGESV
-477 LFGDAGRRENL
+477 MFGDAGRRENL

-507 TAEKVLHYCRELR
+507 TAEKVLHYCRDLR
-520 PDLPVLVRTEDERDM
+520 PDLPVLVRTEDERDL

-547 PDALEASLMLGSH
+547 PDAQEASLMLGSH
-560 ALLLLGVPMNRVMRR
+560 ALLLMGVPLNRVMRR
-575 ARDARSTRY
+575 ARDARNARY
-584 RLLRGFFKGM
+584 RLLRGFFKGL
-594 SDESE
+594 SDQPE
-599 ESDADSARMNSV
+599 ETDAESARMYSV
-611 LIETGAFAIGQSL
+611 LIESGAFAIGQSL
-624 EALALRDVEVS
+624 DDLALCDIEVS

-660 LLGTPAAI
+660 LLGTPNAAAA
-668 SVAEAKLLQGI
+668 AEAKLLQGV